1 MPEALQVKLTLRGVS
16 PLIWR
21 RLVLR
26 SDMTLAD
33 LHKAMQIAMTWDGDF
48 LHTFRVHGRA
58 YSTTDQ
64 NADESAA
71 EIALRDLPLKFSERF
86 LYEYN
91 YFSHWQFDV
100 RIEKALALK
109 GKGYPK
115 LTGGS
120 GNSPPENVGGPVRYM
135 QWLEDQYSEENMD
148 AIYTMTEIMQ
158 PVLVALLGNDDGVLN
173 KAVANLRENREA
185 FEDATGQL
193 TGPLWMDS
201 SEFDR
206 KALNQ
211 QLKAAFSEV

>member
-1 MPEALQVKLTLRGVS
+1 MPKALQVKLTLRGVS

-21 RLVLR
+21 RFVLR

-48 LHTFRVHGRA
+48 LHVFRIHGRD

-71 EIALRDLPLKFSERF
+71 EVLLQGLPVLFGERF
-86 LYEYN
+86 LYVYN
-91 YFSHWQFDV
+91 YFSNWQFDV
-100 RIEKALALK
+100 RIEKALTSE
-109 GKGYPK
+109 GKTYPK

-135 QWLEDQYSEENMD
+135 RWLEGQYSDENMD

-158 PVLVALLGNDDGVLN
+158 PVLEALVGKDDAQLN
-173 KAVANLRENREA
+173 KAVATLRENREA

-193 TGPLWMDS
+193 AGTLWLDCR
-201 SEFDR
+201 EFDR

-211 QLKAAFSEV
+211 RLKAAFSED